1 MNKSTVMALDH
12 LYKSYTKENR
22 EIKAVEDF
30 SLDLHSGEMTA
41 VCGPSGCGKTSLLLL
56 AGGLLTPDRGR
67 ILAGG
72 TNIVSLN
79 ANKKALWRSTY
90 CGFVFQQYHLIPYLT
105 VYENM
110 LAAELAL
117 GQDKKRRQRA
127 AELCGM
133 LGMDDRKS
141 HFPGELSAGE
151 KQRTA
156 LARALFTNPSV
167 LFADE
172 ITGNL
177 DDPNVDLVLGLL
189 KKYCSEGGAVLM
201 VTHDRKAAD
210 AADKIINME
219 KGKIINS

>member
-12 LYKSYTKENR
+12 LYKSYTKETR
-22 EIKAVEDF
+22 EIRAVGDF
-30 SLDLHSGEMTA
+30 CLDLQSGEITA

-56 AGGLLTPDRGR
+56 AGGLLTPDSGR
-67 ILAGG
+67 IMAGG

-79 ANKKALWRSTY
+79 TNKKALWRSTY

-105 VYENM
+105 VYENI

-156 LARALFTNPSV
+156 LARALFTRPSV

-189 KKYCSEGGAVLM
+189 KNYCSAGGAVLM
-201 VTHDRKAAD
+201 VTHDHKAAN
-210 AADKIINME
+210 AADKIIKME